1 MKRWLRLGLQTA
13 FGLFLLWLWL
23 RTVSLPEVASHARV
37 QSWPAVALMILLF
50 LVTTIIR
57 VRRWLLLLRPLAP
70 VGMVR
75 AFAMS
80 AAGGLLNYVVP
91 IRSGDAARAW
101 WLWRRH
107 RVPAGSALATIVI
120 DKACDLT
127 GVAVVLAILEI
138 VAATGAVRAPR
149 GLLGAAAL
157 AVALLTAVLGTAL
170 VGPRIARSSV
180 ARRILPARFAGALAG
195 QAFAFRA
202 GARGLWTPALAG
214 RLAGLTALAL
224 VIDAFNFTLLFTA
237 VGVQVPTLQAMAA
250 YPALLLSFA
259 VPAGPGYLGNL
270 EVAGSLVLGGGLG
283 LAPAVAAGAIVLYH
297 AITAGYALVI
307 GVVGFLLVGGKRR
320 LRASGPSRIAVF
332 HCGFTYSGGGERIV
346 IEEVLGLRRR
356 GFKVECY
363 APTVDASRCYPD
375 LIGEVR
381 VRTFLPQLPRWFP
394 YREAIQ
400 MAAASLLMPLYAWRL
415 RGVDAIVACNQPSAW
430 IAWWAARLI
439 DVPYVVY
446 LNQPNRLVYP
456 RSIDRETGWVANA
469 DYRLL
474 AGIVMR
480 ATTFVAWADRRSV
493 QEADQ
498 LLVNGDYIGD
508 IIRGIY
514 KRDAVDCP
522 AGCHVAAS
530 GFPLP
535 PESRFTGGLTVNGY
549 PIRRPYVLLTNRH
562 YPQKRFDLAIRALQE
577 VRNRH
582 PKVQLIIPGPAT
594 SHTAT
599 LQALT
604 SELKLNDGVLF
615 LGAITEEELNRL
627 YEGAAVYVYPAPEED
642 FGMGVIESMAK
653 GVPVVAWNQ
662 AGPTVTLGSGTGHL
676 VEPLEVGDYADAI
689 ASLLDDP
696 AANQATGERAFE
708 WARRFDWERHLD
720 VLERAI
726 LEVARAHERGAA
738 GLAAAA
744 STA

>member
-1 MKRWLRLGLQTA
+1 VKRWLRLGLQTA

-23 RTVSLPEVASHARV
+23 RTVSLPEVATHARV
-37 QSWPAVALMILLF
+37 QSWAAVVLMIALF
-50 LVTTIIR
+50 LVTSVIR
-57 VRRWLLLLRPLAP
+57 ARRWLLLLRPLAP

-80 AAGGLLNYVVP
+80 AAGGLLNYVIP

-120 DKACDLT
+120 DKACDLA
-127 GVAVVLAILEI
+127 GVALVLAILEI
-138 VAATGAVRAPR
+138 VAATGAVSAPR

-157 AVALLTAVLGTAL
+157 AVALLSAVLGTAL
-170 VGPRIARSSV
+170 LGPRIARSSL
-180 ARRILPARFAGALAG
+180 ARRILPARFAAALAG

-214 RLAGLTALAL
+214 RLAALTAFAL
-224 VIDAFNFTLLFTA
+224 LIDAFNFTLLFAA
-237 VGVQVPTLQAMAA
+237 VGVQVPTWQAMAA

-297 AITAGYALVI
+297 ALTAGYALAL
-307 GVVGFLLVGGKRR
+307 GLLGFLLVGGRRR
-320 LRASGPSRIAVF
+320 LRAGGPRQIAVF

-415 RGVDAIVACNQPSAW
+415 SGVDAIVACNQPSAW

-456 RSIDRETGWVANA
+456 RKIDRETGWVANA

-474 AGIVMR
+474 ASIVLR
-480 ATTFVAWADRRSV
+480 ATKFVAWADRRSV

-514 KRDAVDCP
+514 KREAIDCP

-530 GFPLP
+530 GFPIP
-535 PESRFTGGLTVNGY
+535 KQGRFAGGLTVNGY

-562 YPQKRFDLAIRALQE
+562 YPQKRFDLAIRAMQE
-577 VRNRH
+577 VRVRH
-582 PKVQLIIPGPAT
+582 PKVQLVIPGPAT
-594 SHTAT
+594 SHTPV
-599 LQALT
+599 LRALT
-604 SELKLNDGVLF
+604 AELKLSESVLF
-615 LGAITEEELNRL
+615 LGAITEDELNRL

-662 AGPTVTLGSGTGHL
+662 AGPTVTVGPGTGHL
-676 VEPLEVGDYADAI
+676 AEPLEVSDYAAGI
-689 ASLLDDP
+689 SKLLDDP
-696 AANQATGERAFE
+696 VANQAMGERAFE
-708 WARRFDWERHLD
+708 RARRFDWERHLD
-720 VLERAI
+720 TLQRVVL
-726 LEVARAHERGAA
+726 LVAQSHDRISSEAA
-738 GLAAAA
+738 
-744 STA
+744 TA